1 MSHEWDVYL
10 AKGLALRT
18 EISKEQKT
26 LAKRQS
32 TGQYLPPH
40 PRRVLASGIS
50 LPDCS
55 ISCAHFI
62 SKRLRWWRQQNTLT
76 SPLEKLDSICHMS

>member
-10 AKGLALRT
+10 AKGLAPRT
-18 EISKEQKT
+18 QISKEQKT

-62 SKRLRWWRQQNTLT
+62 
-76 SPLEKLDSICHMS
+76 